1 MRVEDGTKLDF
12 QDVLIR
18 PKRSRAPSRSSIQLE
33 RTFTAKYSGLEW
45 TGVPIIAANM
55 YGTGTVAMAEALS
68 KHHMLTALHKHYKI
82 PKLVDFFDTNRD
94 LWDYVFYTIGIN
106 PKDVEKLKE
115 VVYRIPLINHDEV
128 FPKLLCVDA
137 ANFYT
142 EFANDRIKEIRKQ
155 FPEAILM
162 AGNVVSKEMTEQL
175 ILSGVDIVKVGIGGG
190 SCCET
195 RIVAGVGYPQLSAAA
210 ECADAAHGLK
220 GLICSDGGCT
230 CPGDVCKSIGAGS
243 DFVMLGGMFAGT
255 EECEGK
261 WQYDVCEEPVSLQF
275 YGMSSKEAQEEHNG
289 GLKGYRASEGKCVQV
304 KYKGPVDD
312 VVQDV
317 LGGLRSACTYTGAE
331 KLKHLSKCCTFIR
344 VNRTHNKIF
353 G

>member
-1 MRVEDGTKLDF
+1 MRVEDGIKLDF
-12 QDVLIR
+12 QDVLIK

-33 RTFTAKYSGLEW
+33 RTFVSTYAGVEW

-55 YGTGTVAMAEALS
+55 YGTGTMAMAVALS
-68 KHHMLTALHKHYKI
+68 KYKMLTALHKHY
-82 PKLVDFFDTNRD
+82 PVGDLVNFFDVNRD

-106 PKDVEKLKE
+106 PKDAAKLKE
-115 VVYRIPLINHDEV
+115 VAHLLPCHSERKI

-142 EFANDRIKEIRKQ
+142 EFANDRIKEIREA
-155 FPEAILM
+155 FPNSILM
-162 AGNVVSKEMTEQL
+162 AGNVVSNEMTEQL
-175 ILSGVDIVKVGIGGG
+175 ILSGVDIVKCGIGSGG
-190 SCCET
+190 TCRT
-195 RIVAGVGYPQLSAAA
+195 RLVAGVGYPQCSCVS

-220 GLICSDGGCT
+220 GLVCSDGGCT
-230 CPGDVCKSIGAGS
+230 CPGDVVKAVGCGS
-243 DFVMLGGMFAGT
+243 DFVMLGSMLAGT
-255 EECEGK
+255 DECEGE
-261 WQYDVCEEPVSLQF
+261 WQYDMCEEPVSLKF

-289 GLKGYRASEGKCVQV
+289 GLKKYRASEGKCVQV
-304 KYKGPVDD
+304 KYKGPVDN